1 MRCSYSDKV
10 GRKQAEQ
17 QKAWSKVYT
26 GGSCI
31 EVVEALREAGAE
43 QTECVDALS
52 NTENSQYAFKLRYE
66 EKYQLM
72 LRLFLGCLVLIISF
86 CFAEV
91 TWVYICVVVIELC
104 PSNF

>member
-31 EVVEALREAGAE
+31 DADYAVLHRLR
-43 QTECVDALS
+43 
-52 NTENSQYAFKLRYE
+52 
-66 EKYQLM
+66 KYTTDRM
-72 LRLFLGCLVLIISF
+72 C
-86 CFAEV
+86 
-91 TWVYICVVVIELC
+91 
-104 PSNF
+104 